1 MRVAKE
7 VRTCNM
13 VVNADFSA
21 SQAAEVLFGPIGAD
35 PVERT
40 GFLVIDPLDFKPL
53 M

>member
-1 MRVAKE
+1 
-7 VRTCNM
+7 M

-21 SQAAEVLFGPIGAD
+21 SQAAEVPFGPIAAG